1 MILGKSLLLC
11 GWRCLSHSLLEA
23 ILARTRREG
32 LMCVNGMEKLQLQL
46 QRIML
51 ATARAAPL

>member
-1 MILGKSLLLC
+1 M
-11 GWRCLSHSLLEA
+11 LEA

-32 LMCVNGMEKLQLQL
+32 LMCVNGMEKLQLKL